1 MIDQRGRR
9 PSAATSV
16 PKRALDVAFAATG
29 LLVSS
34 PLWLIAA
41 IAITLED
48 GGPVLFSQE
57 RAGMGGR
64 VFHAIKFRSMRADAS
79 RHDARQAVRLD
90 PRVTRIGRLM
100 RATAL
105 DELPQLWNI
114 LVGDMSVV
122 GPRALMP
129 GEIEEYGSGVFE
141 RLEEIPGYRERAQV
155 RPGLTGLAQVFA
167 ARNLPRR
174 LKFRYDRLYIRAYSF
189 TLDLRLILLSV
200 WVSLSGRW
208 ETRGRPVRRRPSL
221 REPDNRA

>member
-1 MIDQRGRR
+1 MIDEREER
-9 PSAATSV
+9 PAAATSV
-16 PKRALDVAFAATG
+16 PKRLLDVAFAATG

-34 PLWLIAA
+34 PLWLIGA
-41 IAITLED
+41 IAIKLED
-48 GGPVLFSQE
+48 GGPVLFAQE

-64 VFHAIKFRSMRADAS
+64 VFQAMKFRSMRGDAS

-90 PRVTRIGRLM
+90 PRVTRIGRVM
-100 RATAL
+100 RATAF

-114 LVGDMSVV
+114 LIGDMSVV

-129 GEIEEYGSGVFE
+129 GEIEEHGNGVFE
-141 RLEEIPGYRERAQV
+141 RLEEIPGYRARAQV
-155 RPGLTGLAQVFA
+155 RPGLTGLAQLYA
-167 ARNLPRR
+167 SRNLPRR

-208 ETRGRPVRRRPSL
+208 ETRGRPVRRRSSF
-221 REPDNRA
+221 REPTNRA